1 MYAFAFAAH
10 RAVSAMRIRRVTAV
24 LVALGLVVV
33 ASAAGGATLEE
44 IKKRGYMVVVT
55 EDDYPPFEFVKEG
68 KPMGL
73 DHDLYRLLKEYA
85 KFEVRQEIVP
95 WQGLLAGVATGKYD
109 VAITAAI
116 ITDER
121 AKSLSFTM
129 GTAEGT
135 HHYVKRKGDDRIK
148 GIKDLSGLTVGVQQ
162 GSALYAEL
170 PQLEEMLKK
179 TGGRLGRV
187 VQYASYPEIYQDVAN
202 GRLDYAI
209 NTVTTIA
216 SLIREKPDVF
226 EMGEAVTKR
235 SYHGW
240 AVKRGNKELV
250 AYLNDFLTKTRKDGT
265 MYKSQ
270 EKWLG
275 KAFPDLPYVCKLPG
289 DRPCPEDAK

>member
-1 MYAFAFAAH
+1 MNTLAFAPH
-10 RAVSAMRIRRVTAV
+10 RAVSAMRIRWVAAV
-24 LVALGLVVV
+24 LVAFGLVVA
-33 ASAAGGATLEE
+33 ASGAGGATLEE
-44 IKKRGYMVVVT
+44 IKKRGYMVIVT

-73 DHDLYRLLKEYA
+73 DHDLYRLLKDYA

-95 WQGLLAGVATGKYD
+95 WQGLLAGVATEKYD
-109 VAITAAI
+109 VAISAAI

-129 GTAEGT
+129 GIAEGT
-135 HHYVKRKGDDRIK
+135 HYYVKRKGDDRIK

-170 PQLEEMLKK
+170 PQLEEILKK

-187 VQYASYPEIYQDVAN
+187 VQYASYPEIYQDVSN

-216 SLIREKPDVF
+216 SLIREKRDVF

-240 AVKRGNKELV
+240 AVKRGNKGLLK
-250 AYLNDFLTKTRKDGT
+250 YLNEFLTKVRKDGT
-265 MYKSQ
+265 MSKLQ

-275 KAFPDLPYVCKLPG
+275 KAFPDLPYECKLPG
-289 DRPCPEDAK
+289 DRPCPE